1 MSQSIPLLSRSETE
15 SILQSWNLSNQAIAI
30 LVKEPELV
38 AYLQEARSL
47 PPFPPG
53 YVPAVIEE
61 LFDDLPYR
69 RWEFGETTPSYERSC
84 PSDYG
89 PPFVEYSFDDET
101 ALFSV
106 GGEIIVN
113 RVGAMVEY
121 ANRLGWLMQQEV

>member
-1 MSQSIPLLSRSETE
+1 LLSQSETE
-15 SILQSWNLSNQAIAI
+15 SILRSWNLSERTISI

-38 AYLQEARSL
+38 AYLQQVRSL

-53 YVPAVIEE
+53 YVPALIEE

-69 RWEFGETTPSYERSC
+69 RWEFEQTTPSYERRC
-84 PSDYG
+84 PPNYD

-101 ALFSV
+101 ALFCV
-106 GGEIIVN
+106 GGEVIVN

-121 ANRLGWLMQQEV
+121 ANRLGWLVQEV

>member
-1 MSQSIPLLSRSETE
+1 MSQLTQLLSQAETE
-15 SILQSWNLSNQAIAI
+15 SILRSWNLSESAIAI

-38 AYLQEARSL
+38 AYLQEVRSL

-53 YVPAVIEE
+53 YVPGVIEE

-69 RWEFGETTPSYERSC
+69 RWEFGETTPSYERPC
-84 PSDYG
+84 PSDYE

-101 ALFSV
+101 ALFCV
-106 GGEIIVN
+106 GGEVVVN

-121 ANRLGWLMQQEV
+121 ANCLGWLIQQEG